1 MVVRFLYSLEVNKTL
16 ITRKWW
22 QISYVYFNLN
32 TIIKICA
39 KNIAKNQYINEN
51 GILK

>member
-1 MVVRFLYSLEVNKTL
+1 MVVRFLYSLEVNKIL
-16 ITRKWW
+16 ITRKLW

-32 TIIKICA
+32 TIFKICT

-51 GILK
+51 GIIK